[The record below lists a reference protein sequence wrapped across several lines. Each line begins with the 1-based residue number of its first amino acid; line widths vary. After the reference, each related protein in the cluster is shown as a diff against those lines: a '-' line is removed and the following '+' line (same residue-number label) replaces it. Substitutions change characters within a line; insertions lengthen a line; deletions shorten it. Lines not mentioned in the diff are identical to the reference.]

1 MAVSL
6 SARLLAWVLALAA
19 LDARAAE
26 APLQAPRTTGA
37 IRVDGRLAEAAW
49 RDAPRFDA
57 FVELYPRE
65 RATPRRHTEVRFLH
79 DDARLYVG
87 VRCDDEPPG
96 ELIRPLG
103 RRDRIPSGS
112 DTVAVGLDSSLG
124 RRDGY
129 LFIVSAAGVMEDRLL
144 FEDTGETEDWDAV
157 WDAAV
162 DVDAAGWTA
171 EIAIPFAALRF
182 AASDETTFGVYVER
196 KVGATHEVFGSVTIP
211 LGAGAFVS
219 RFGDLALGRVS
230 PSAHLLLTPF
240 LATRLVLQPGD
251 GGPRTADPIGDLGLD
266 LTLPLSSAAT
276 LTAAL
281 APDFGQVEA
290 DPLLLNLTRFE
301 TFFPEKRPF
310 FQRDL
315 DLFQPVGGASG
326 DVPHQLLYTRRIGA
340 NAPILGA
347 AKLTGSLARGLSV
360 GVLDA
365 FVAGA
370 ARDPSGA
377 GPRFHPEQPL
387 HLAPEATF
395 PDAAP
400 TPTNFA
406 AAVVRAGSSRGSSA
420 GLMAVLATPF
430 ADEPVTP
437 GDAGAPHPPPC
448 ADQVARGGAA
458 AAATFTLR
466 SDDAAYGAVGQVSA
480 SHALG
485 GPPVC
490 ALTDG
495 TALHRGDD
503 GLGAYVTAGKLGG
516 EPLRAFLAAEVSQ
529 PTLDL
534 TVAGFQPDSNLLAL
548 RPELRLVRA
557 AGLGPFHEVQ
567 LGVRGALRWTTDGR
581 GLDRGRGVR
590 ADLKLVFP
598 GFHELTCDAGY
609 EAAAYDVR
617 EIVGTGVAYLRP
629 PVADGGCTYG
639 SDRHRDL
646 SVELGGRVTRTD
658 AAPPLPAATGW
669 RARAAASVRL
679 HPRSETQLSAEVT
692 AEPIAGRFVSGGSS
706 LLFGDIDARSLS
718 VTLRQLV
725 VLTRRL
731 TFEAYGQLFT
741 DYGVFSAFYA
751 ADRDPATPLTP
762 VTPADLRAAP
772 TPTPRPDFVQAS
784 LRVNAVL
791 RWEYRPGSALFA
803 VYQRSSDA
811 TLTDVVPST
820 ARLAPDLLP
829 RGAPTD
835 VFLLKVS
842 VALER

>member
-1 MAVSL
+1 
-6 SARLLAWVLALAA
+6 
-19 LDARAAE
+19 
-26 APLQAPRTTGA
+26 
-37 IRVDGRLAEAAW
+37 
-49 RDAPRFDA
+49 
-57 FVELYPRE
+57 
-65 RATPRRHTEVRFLH
+65 
-79 DDARLYVG
+79 LYVG
-87 VRCDDEPPG
+87 VRCDDEAPG
-96 ELIRPLG
+96 ELVRPLG

-112 DTVAVGLDSSLG
+112 DTVAVALDSTRG

-129 LFIVSAAGVMEDRLL
+129 LFIVSASGVMEDRLL

-196 KVGATHEVFGSVTIP
+196 KVGATHEVLGSVFIP

-230 PSAHLLLTPF
+230 PSAHLLVTPF
-240 LATRLVLQPGD
+240 IATRLVLQPGD

-290 DPLLLNLTRFE
+290 DPLVLNLTRFE

-340 NAPILGA
+340 DAPILGA
-347 AKLTGSLARGLSV
+347 AKVTGSLARGFSV

-370 ARDPSGA
+370 AADPSGG

-387 HLAPEATF
+387 HLAPESTF
-395 PDAAP
+395 PETAP

-430 ADEPVTP
+430 GAECTAS
-437 GDAGAPHPPPC
+437 DASAEDLPPRC
-448 ADQVARGGAA
+448 TARGGAA

-466 SDDAAYGAVGQVSA
+466 TEDAAYGAVGQVSA

-485 GPPVC
+485 GPPVRT
-490 ALTDG
+490 LTDG
-495 TALHRGDD
+495 TALRRGDD
-503 GLGAYVTAGKLGG
+503 GLGAYFTAGKVGG

-534 TVAGFQPDSNLLAL
+534 TFAGFQPDSNLLAL

-557 AGLGPFHEVQ
+557 AGFGPFHEVQ

-598 GFHELTCDAGY
+598 WFHELTCDAGY

-629 PVADGGCTYG
+629 PVVDGGCTYG
-639 SDRHRDL
+639 TDRHRDVT
-646 SVELGGRVTRTD
+646 VELGGRLSRTNP
-658 AAPPLPAATGW
+658 ATPLPAATGW
-669 RARAAASVRL
+669 SVRAAATVRL
-679 HPRSETQLSAEVT
+679 HPRAETQLSAEVT
-692 AEPIAGRFVSGGSS
+692 ADPIAGRFVSEDVLPQSGNEAPHR

-741 DYGVFSAFYA
+741 DYGIFSTFYA
-751 ADRDPATPLTP
+751 APPSPPARLA
-762 VTPADLRAAP
+762 PADLRAVPAP
-772 TPTPRPDFVQAS
+772 APRPDFVQAS

-811 TLTDVVPST
+811 VLTDVVPST

-829 RGAPTD
+829 RGEPTD
-835 VFLLKVS
+835 VFLLKLS